1 MAETDNTFEN
11 ADDDQNRESMPE
23 GGAASDDEQKAP
35 DEFDFSALGLG
46 EDEETPVNPLEA
58 VNYPEDAGE
67 ASPPS
72 QPEASETPQQ
82 EQTPE
87 GFPSEAIGDDMPST
101 PDFSGMALDSAKEAL
116 ASAGLG
122 DDRLDSHSTGFEKEP
137 QPTPDDEDAGPPP
150 VDLSQWTGSI
160 ETSGKAGN
168 SPADATEPPME
179 ADEAPPA
186 PPQDEAEEP
195 QPAPPPQQEMQPD
208 DFDDDE
214 EEPGLSP
221 GPDAG
226 AALHADN
233 EETPPGLYDQ
243 ISSSKFNEE
252 LQRSPQLSEQIAAS
266 TAVAASRRT
275 VGHAELKGKADD
287 LFRGMWASVFYSGQ
301 MTGNAAIICSPSRHE
316 GATTIA
322 CGLAIAGSGPAG
334 GARVCLVDFNLR
346 APAVHEVFGLR
357 QTPGLTDV
365 LAGDQE
371 LHTVI
376 NGINDSLD
384 VITVGNMSAH
394 TLDVLRSE
402 AVENFFDILSDTY
415 DYILVDAPAANHYPD
430 AQVLAAVVGDVVLVT
445 HADQTPRE
453 AVAQAKKRI
462 ESGGGKV
469 AGLVLN
475 QRSFPIPSFLYRR
488 V

>member
-23 GGAASDDEQKAP
+23 GGPASDDEQQAP
-35 DEFDFSALGLG
+35 DEFDFSSLDLGG
-46 EDEETPVNPLEA
+46 DDDAPVNPLESA
-58 VNYPEDAGE
+58 SYPEGGGD
-67 ASPPS
+67 ASPPPEPS
-72 QPEASETPQQ
+72 QPPAD
-82 EQTPE
+82 EQTSE
-87 GFPSEAIGDDMPST
+87 GLPTEAIGDDMPST
-101 PDFSGMALDSAKEAL
+101 PNFSGMAMDSAKEAL
-116 ASAGLG
+116 ASAGLSE
-122 DDRLDSHSTGFEKEP
+122 DDTPPSHSTDFETEP
-137 QPTPDDEDAGPPP
+137 QPTPEDEEAAGPPP

-168 SPADATEPPME
+168 SPADATEPPLQ
-179 ADEAPPA
+179 ADEEPPA
-186 PPQDEAEEP
+186 PPQDDVEEP
-195 QPAPPPQQEMQPD
+195 SPAAPAQEEMQPD
-208 DFDDDE
+208 DFDDE

-221 GPDAG
+221 SPGAG

-287 LFRGMWASVFYSGQ
+287 LFRGMWASIFYSGQ
-301 MTGNAAIICSPSRHE
+301 MTGNAAIVCSPSRHE

-357 QTPGLTDV
+357 QAPGLTDV
-365 LAGDQE
+365 LSGDQE

-384 VITVGNMSAH
+384 IITVGNMGGH

-453 AVAQAKKRI
+453 AIAQAKKRI

>member
-1 MAETDNTFEN
+1 
-11 ADDDQNRESMPE
+11 
-23 GGAASDDEQKAP
+23 
-35 DEFDFSALGLG
+35 
-46 EDEETPVNPLEA
+46 
-58 VNYPEDAGE
+58 
-67 ASPPS
+67 
-72 QPEASETPQQ
+72 
-82 EQTPE
+82 
-87 GFPSEAIGDDMPST
+87 
-101 PDFSGMALDSAKEAL
+101 
-116 ASAGLG
+116 
-122 DDRLDSHSTGFEKEP
+122 
-137 QPTPDDEDAGPPP
+137 
-150 VDLSQWTGSI
+150 
-160 ETSGKAGN
+160 
-168 SPADATEPPME
+168 ME